1 MFRLLINRNTDQCA
15 MYGGAAVPD
24 GVIPNINR
32 PAERSVDGS
41 YHAKI
46 NDYVEESNVVCT
58 NVGNFSIDK
67 FENGRVY
74 FNTDESIAN
83 DDVAITVY
91 GQKVPETHD
100 FIILPEEFNDA
111 PETASHERND
121 DGTYT
126 FTENAAAVAGRARWL
141 LNDAISERTKILN
154 ETDWTQMPDSPLTD
168 EKKATWAVY
177 RQALRDFPNTYTGDP
192 DNWRSAFP
200 SPPV

>member
-15 MYGGAAVPD
+15 MYGGGVVPD

-32 PAERSVDGS
+32 PAERTVDGS

-46 NDYVEESNVVCT
+46 SEYIEESNVVCT

-100 FIILPEEFNDA
+100 FISLPEEFNDA
-111 PETASHERND
+111 PETASHARND

-126 FTENAAAVAGRARWL
+126 FTENAAAVACRARWL
-141 LNDAISERTKILN
+141 LNDAISERTKMLTQ
-154 ETDWTQMPDSPLTD
+154 TDWTQMPDSPLTE
-168 EKKATWAVY
+168 EKKAAWAVY

-192 DNWRSAFP
+192 ENWRSAFP